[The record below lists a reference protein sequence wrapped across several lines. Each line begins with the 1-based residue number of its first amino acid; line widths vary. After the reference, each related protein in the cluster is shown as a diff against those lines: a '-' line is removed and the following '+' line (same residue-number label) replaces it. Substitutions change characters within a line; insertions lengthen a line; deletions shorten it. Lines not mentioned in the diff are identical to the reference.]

1 MIQPRLRVF
10 AALSLGSLLL
20 SPALPRAAAAQDEPE
35 RDGKWL
41 YQRHCSGCH
50 NDNGDGK
57 GPTIVALGQQARDF
71 KAGGFAFGDSRE
83 QIFKTLTSGI
93 PGRSPMPSFAGV
105 MGEEERWLVVDYV
118 RTLMPPRKDEAP
130 KQTVME
136 VSKRPVIARGKLPP
150 IAEGARQ
157 VPRGLLIGDPSGM
170 TFQYDLERVAL
181 LGVRLGAFADR
192 EDWGDRGGGYL
203 KPLGKLV
210 YQRKDDL
217 VAWPVKLAA
226 ADVDLEPF
234 KRIARSTWIRA
245 GVPGISYDVVDAA
258 GVARC
263 RIDETLRVE
272 TLSIGA
278 GFTRRWEVR
287 LAEGSQSCS
296 ISVADAHEQAWKANP
311 RLVTPGEPPRKPAW
325 WTCAVGE
332 EGVECVLP
340 RSDKPLSVTPSER
353 ALVFGVFAK
362 PGERV
367 VLEATLVR
375 VANFTPELGE
385 TLAKELGQ

>member
-1 MIQPRLRVF
+1 MIQPRFRVF
-10 AALSLGSLLL
+10 AALSLLTPLLCF
-20 SPALPRAAAAQDEPE
+20 ALPRASAADDEPE

-57 GPTIVALGQQARDF
+57 GPTITALGQQARDF

-83 QIFKTLTSGI
+83 QLFKTLTSGI
-93 PGRSPMPSFAGV
+93 PGRSPMPSFAGA
-105 MGEEERWLVVDYV
+105 MDEDERWLVVDYV

-170 TFQYDLERVAL
+170 TFQYDLDRGAL

-192 EDWGDRGGGYL
+192 EDWGDRGGAYL

-210 YQRKDDL
+210 YRRVDDTL
-217 VAWPVKLAA
+217 EWPVTLATPDPKA
-226 ADVDLEPF
+226 APF
-234 KRIARSTWIRA
+234 RRVVRSSWTHSDRA
-245 GVPGISYDVVDAA
+245 GLDYDVVDAR
-258 GVARC
+258 GLVRARV
-263 RIDETLRVE
+263 RESVSVQR
-272 TLSIGA
+272 LSIGA
-278 GFTRRWEVR
+278 GFTRRWEATPAQGV
-287 LAEGSQSCS
+287 QSCS
-296 ISVADAHEQAWKANP
+296 FSVADAHGQPWKANP
-311 RLVTPGEPPRKPAW
+311 RAPAAGQPARKPSW
-325 WTCAVGE
+325 WTCELGD
-332 EGVECVLP
+332 EGVELVLP
-340 RSDKPLSVTPSER
+340 RSSQALGVTPSEQ
-353 ALVFGVFAK
+353 ALVFSVFSRS
-362 PGERV
+362 GEAL

-375 VANFTPELGE
+375 AAQFTPELGE
-385 TLAKELGQ
+385 QLATEIGQ